1 MEKIK
6 AEKVGR
12 MLALAHLWVS
22 SDIPT
27 QPRRGVEEKESGKQS
42 SLHSPTPTPHKFIS
56 QSLPILSNN
65 SIPLAAH
72 IKNSKVVHNSSDT
85 SYLIQQ
91 GILLAVL
98 QIPLR
103 VHFSPP
109 PGYHHGGS
117 HHCFTPGIL

>member
-22 SDIPT
+22 SDM
-27 QPRRGVEEKESGKQS
+27 
-42 SLHSPTPTPHKFIS
+42 SLPCTSPTPTPHKFIS

-103 VHFSPP
+103 IHFSPP

-117 HHCFTPGIL
+117 HHCFAPGIL